1 VGADGM
7 RILHTADWHL
17 GKTLEGR
24 NRLEEQ
30 AQFMDE
36 LVEIVEREKV
46 DVVLM
51 AGDVFDTV
59 NPPALAEQLFYE
71 GISRLSN
78 NGKRPISIIAGNH
91 DSPDR
96 LLAAAPLAK
105 KQGISIVGFPTVQVQ
120 SIYVPTTDET
130 LKLAALPYPSESRL
144 SEVLSEI
151 NDELALRNKYDERIN
166 GMFQFMSEQFTPE
179 TVNIAMSHLYVQ
191 GGSSS
196 DSERPI
202 EVGGA
207 YTVAGTSLPKQAQ
220 YVALG
225 HLHRPQMIKRA
236 DTIARYSGSPLAYSF
251 SEAGY
256 TKSVS
261 IIDVV
266 PGGEAQVTEVY
277 LSSGK
282 PLVRWK
288 ATEGVAQVHQWLD
301 SKKDQQAWID
311 LEINVMN
318 ALSIEEIQRIRKSHA
333 GIIHIRPIFEAE
345 LEQAELAAASNLP
358 VDELFKRFY
367 ERQTGGAKLEHELLN
382 VFLELLN
389 EEQASVGEE
398 E

>member
-1 VGADGM
+1 M
-7 RILHTADWHL
+7 RVLHTADWHL

-24 NRLEEQ
+24 SRLEEQ
-30 AQFMDE
+30 AQFLDE
-36 LVEIVEREKV
+36 LVEIVEREQV
-46 DVVLM
+46 DMILM

-71 GISRLSN
+71 SISRLSN
-78 NGKRPISIIAGNH
+78 NGKRPIAIIAGNH

-96 LLAAAPLAK
+96 LLAATPLAV
-105 KQGISIVGFPTVQVQ
+105 KQGIIIIGFPTVDVKE
-120 SIYVPTTDET
+120 IYIPSADQTV
-130 LKLAALPYPSESRL
+130 KLAALPYPSESRL

-151 NDELALRNKYDERIN
+151 NDELSLRNKYDERIQ
-166 GMFQFMSEQFTPE
+166 GMFEFMSKQFTPN
-179 TVNIAMSHLYVQ
+179 TVNLAMSHLYVA

-207 YTVAGTSLPKQAQ
+207 YTVAATSLPKHAQ

-236 DTIARYSGSPLAYSF
+236 ETMARYSGSPLAYSF

-256 TKSVS
+256 TKSVT
-261 IIDVV
+261 ILDVE
-266 PGGEAQVTEVY
+266 PGKEAQLTEVY

-282 PLVRWK
+282 PLVKWK
-288 ATEGVAQVHQWLD
+288 ATQGITQVHKWLEE
-301 SKKDQQAWID
+301 KKDQSAWVD
-311 LEINVMN
+311 LEINVTN
-318 ALSIEEIQRIRKSHA
+318 ALSIEEIQRIRKAHS
-333 GIIHIRPIFEAE
+333 GILHIKPIFEGE
-345 LEQAELAAASNLP
+345 LETEITTSTRDLP
-358 VDELFKRFY
+358 IDELFKRFY
-367 ERQTGGAKLEHELLN
+367 ERQTGGAKLEPELLI

-389 EEQASVGEE
+389 ENQSSEREE

>member
-1 VGADGM
+1 M

-24 NRLEEQ
+24 SRLEEQ

-36 LVEIVEREKV
+36 LVEIVEREQV

-78 NGKRPISIIAGNH
+78 NGKRSISIIAGNH

-151 NDELALRNKYDERIN
+151 NDELALRNKYDERIQR
-166 GMFQFMSEQFTPE
+166 MFQFMSEQFSPQ
-179 TVNIAMSHLYVQ
+179 TVNVAMSHLYVQ

-236 DTIARYSGSPLAYSF
+236 ETIARYSGSPLAYSF

-266 PGGEAQVTEVY
+266 PGGEAQVTEIY

-288 ATEGVAQVHQWLD
+288 ATEGVSQVHQWLD

-311 LEINVMN
+311 LEIHVTNT
-318 ALSIEEIQRIRKSHA
+318 LSIEEIQRIRKSHA
-333 GIIHIRPIFEAE
+333 GIIHIRPVFEAE
-345 LEQAELAAASNLP
+345 IEQQELAAASNLP

-367 ERQTGGAKLEHELLN
+367 ERQTGGAKLEPELLN

-389 EEQASVGEE
+389 EEKSTVGEE
-398 E
+398 D